1 MVQMIGVVILA
12 LGLPALFES
21 IDEGEYVDNVVIV
34 AGYVVMR
41 VGLLFQWLRAARSAP
56 EYRAGLHDLRALDLG
71 RADRLDRA
79 RDRAHVDPRHARRHR
94 GC

>member
-21 IDEGEYVDNVVIV
+21 IDEGEYVDNAVIV

-41 VGLLFQWLRAARSAP
+41 VGLLFQWLRAARSSP
-56 EYRAGLHDLRALDLG
+56 DYREACLTYVRWISVAQIGWIAL
-71 RADRLDRA
+71 AI
-79 RDRAHVDPRHARRHR
+79 AHTSILRHARRHP

>member
-21 IDEGEYVDNVVIV
+21 IDEGEYVNNVVMV

-41 VGLLFQWLRAARSAP
+41 VGLLFQWLRAARAV
-56 EYRAGLHDLRALDLG
+56 AG
-71 RADRLDRA
+71 
-79 RDRAHVDPRHARRHR
+79 VP
-94 GC
+94 